1 LLRHFLGMGIVLS
14 LGVMVSEPVSA
25 QSLTDST
32 IEISQQ
38 PISGRKKQL
47 IQELIEL
54 TGGEQLFRQVSQVTA
69 AQLEQDFQAII
80 ESIPSETIGVSA
92 SQKQELLQSLSR
104 DISRIA
110 NLYNQRLM
118 EKINFNQIIENVYY
132 PLYDKYYTEEDLQAM
147 INFYKTPTGRKT
159 ISVMPQLLQESIQ
172 RVAQIIQP
180 QAVQIFQEI
189 FEQEMQR
196 LNRQR

>member
-1 LLRHFLGMGIVLS
+1 MLKRFLLMGIVLS
-14 LGVMVSEPVSA
+14 LGVMVSEPVQA

-32 IEISQQ
+32 VQMAQQ
-38 PISGRKKQL
+38 PISDKKKQL

-80 ESIPSETIGVSA
+80 ESVPSESLGVSA
-92 SQKQELLQSLSR
+92 NKKQELLQTLNR

-147 INFYKTPTGRKT
+147 INFYKTPTGKKT

-189 FEQEMQR
+189 FEQEIQR

>member
-1 LLRHFLGMGIVLS
+1 MLKRFLLMGIVLS
-14 LGVMVSEPVSA
+14 LGVMVSEPVQA

-32 IEISQQ
+32 VQMAQQ
-38 PISGRKKQL
+38 PISEKKKQL

-54 TGGEQLFRQVSQVTA
+54 TGGEKLFRQVSQVTA

-80 ESIPSETIGVSA
+80 ESIPSESIGVSA
-92 SQKQELLQSLSR
+92 SQKQELLQTLSQ

-147 INFYKTPTGRKT
+147 INFYKTPTGKKT

-172 RVAQIIQP
+172 RVSQIIHP

-196 LNRQR
+196 LNRQQ